1 MATGKELD
9 LALRI
14 RADGNQGAQAL
25 DNINSQVEQ
34 IGTSA
39 TATSSQLSAIGE
51 SADQQA
57 ARLKAMVAASLQQQ
71 AAFDAL
77 ANSSDKLNTLNPRRN
92 CRLAGERTRPIG
104 VDERLPQRRA
114 CAGSSRS
121 RPSSE
126 PPKPPPRPRP
136 SSTSSSRAGQVAG
149 SDRSG
154 SA

>member
-57 ARLKAMVAASLQQQ
+57 GTAQGHGGGQPSAAGRVR
-71 AAFDAL
+71 AL
-77 ANSSDKLNTLNPRRN
+77 ASSSDKLNTSTRAAT
-92 CRLAGERTRPIG
+92 AGWQESA
-104 VDERLPQRRA
+104 RA
-114 CAGSSRS
+114 
-121 RPSSE
+121 
-126 PPKPPPRPRP
+126 
-136 SSTSSSRAGQVAG
+136 Q
-149 SDRSG
+149 
-154 SA
+154 SAS

>member
-14 RADGNQGAQAL
+14 RADGIRGAQAL

-57 ARLKAMVAASLQQQ
+57 ARLKAMVAAS
-71 AAFDAL
+71 F
-77 ANSSDKLNTLNPRRN
+77 SSRPRSTPWPTVPTSSTPQP
-92 CRLAGERTRPIG
+92 APQ
-104 VDERLPQRRA
+104 LPVGRRA
-114 CAGSSRS
+114 HAPNR
-121 RPSSE
+121 R
-126 PPKPPPRPRP
+126 R
-136 SSTSSSRAGQVAG
+136 
-149 SDRSG
+149 
-154 SA
+154 

>member
-77 ANSSDKLNTLNPRRN
+77 ASSSDKLNTSTRAAT
-92 CRLAGERTRPIG
+92 AGWQESARAQSASMNAYHNAER
-104 VDERLPQRRA
+104 
-114 CAGSSRS
+114 
-121 RPSSE
+121 
-126 PPKPPPRPRP
+126 
-136 SSTSSSRAGQVAG
+136 
-149 SDRSG
+149 
-154 SA
+154 

>member
-1 MATGKELD
+1 MATSKELD

-77 ANSSDKLNTLNPRRN
+77 AIDAAAGWMRR
-92 CRLAGERTRPIG
+92 EVET
-104 VDERLPQRRA
+104 V
-114 CAGSSRS
+114 
-121 RPSSE
+121 
-126 PPKPPPRPRP
+126 
-136 SSTSSSRAGQVAG
+136 
-149 SDRSG
+149 
-154 SA
+154 